1 MKRLFTMLSLALLVS
16 VAGAADNKKDKE
28 REALQQQQLETLRRE
43 VEGLKRLRAEKA
55 DKLEKL
61 EAERWQERYRQN
73 RLTQDYQ
80 DESRALEGRYSKT
93 ASDLGRLTDEVGQAR
108 SLTTDLEEKAKLAKA
123 GLESMNMQM
132 KQSIDKA
139 RTDLSSD
146 FPVGIEARTLALSN
160 AAALLESNKNE
171 APQALQLFFADQQQ
185 RLALTQSQEFIH
197 RNSQVDSRQDVPVY
211 RLRLGT
217 MFLSEVE
224 RGAPGQVQS
233 LLRTGA
239 LQGNV
244 FEWRADL
251 SQKLS
256 SDIRASVL
264 AAQQDK
270 KQVWIPLDLL
280 QTKAIKNTTAANQEL
295 GWKQELAQWF
305 KAGGLVMYPLFLVAL
320 LGLAM
325 GVERYIVFVR
335 RGRVNKA
342 FIAQLHKLVA
352 GRKFTEARELCTQ
365 QNSCMGHVLHAIVNQ
380 AEHSRTAA
388 EKALR
393 EAMMREQPKLEKRMG
408 LIAAMGSVAP
418 LLGLLGTVTGMI
430 TLFKVITDV
439 GTNDARVLAGGI
451 SEALIT
457 TETGLVIAIPVLLL
471 HGKLSENLEYIT
483 GELGIQS
490 LALLNRIWPDGNQ
503 ENAG

>member
-1 MKRLFTMLSLALLVS
+1 MRNLFSIMSLALLVTF
-16 VAGAADNKKDKE
+16 AGAATNKKDLE

-43 VEGLKRLRAEKA
+43 VEALKRIRAEKA

-61 EAERWQERYRQN
+61 EAARWQERYRQN

-80 DESRALEGRYSKT
+80 DESRALEGRYSKA

-108 SLTTDLEEKAKLAKA
+108 NLTTDLQEKSKQDQNGIASLN
-123 GLESMNMQM
+123 LQI
-132 KQSIDKA
+132 KQSVDKA
-139 RTDLSSD
+139 RTDLAQD
-146 FPVGIEARTLALSN
+146 FPVGLEQRTLALARS
-160 AAALLESNKNE
+160 ATLLESAQNE
-171 APQALQLFFADQQQ
+171 TPQALQLFFADQQQ
-185 RLALTQSQEFIH
+185 RLAQTQSQEFLT
-197 RNSQVDSRQDVPVY
+197 RNSQIDARTDVPVY

-217 MFLSEVE
+217 IFLSEVE
-224 RGAPGQVQS
+224 RDAKGQVQS

-239 LQGNV
+239 LQGKV
-244 FEWRADL
+244 FEWRPDL
-251 SQKLS
+251 STQLAGNV
-256 SDIRASVL
+256 RAAVM
-264 AAQQDK
+264 AAQQG
-270 KQVWIPLDLL
+270 KQEIWIPLDLL
-280 QTKAIKNTTAANQEL
+280 QTKAIKNTTAANQEQSRT
-295 GWKQELAQWF
+295 QEFIGWF

-320 LGLAM
+320 LGVIM
-325 GVERYIVFVR
+325 GIERYIAFAR

-342 FIAQLHKLVA
+342 FIAQLHKLIA
-352 GRKFTEARELCTQ
+352 ARQFTEARTLCAQ
-365 QNSCMGHVLHAIVNQ
+365 QNNCMGHVLHAIVNQ
-380 AEHSRTAA
+380 AGHSREAA

-393 EAMMREQPKLEKRMG
+393 EVMLREQPTLESRMG

-430 TLFKVITDV
+430 TLFQVITDV

-457 TETGLVIAIPVLLL
+457 TETGLVVAIPILIL

-490 LALLNRIWPDGNQ
+490 LALLNRIWPDGNT